1 MVIYGLKE
9 TVDNMVFLQK
19 TQRVDEK
26 HVKKPRREMDEKGK
40 DLQS

>member
-1 MVIYGLKE
+1 MVIYGLIE

-19 TQRVDEK
+19 RELMKSMLT
-26 HVKKPRREMDEKGK
+26 KPRREMDEKGK